1 MLSAEELEW
10 LAGALKNID
19 DLLRGLS
26 DFRQFP
32 DLIGRNDAL
41 LDVFLDHV
49 VTSVRDARQLS
60 ARAIERLDE
69 ARHALAEEARTV
81 ADEARRQ
88 AEGQPPAAPPPPV
101 PPRRV
106 APPANIEQIT
116 MANPTGMREVVLV
129 AEHDAASLHEIET
142 MLTDEDYRVLSVRD
156 AFEAVSIYARL
167 WAAIDLV
174 IMDFSMPGLSGDLIF
189 DELQAINPK
198 VAAVVSGGYTHPDK
212 LNQMLGRGLSGFLPK
227 PFEKERFIRQIEQ
240 VLAHRPP
247 PGAATRL

>member
-10 LAGALKNID
+10 LAGALKDID
-19 DLLRGLS
+19 GLLRGLT

-32 DLIGRNDAL
+32 DLISRNDAL

-49 VTSVRDARQLS
+49 VTSVRDARQVN
-60 ARAIERLDE
+60 ARAIERLDN
-69 ARHALAEEARTV
+69 ARHALAEETQMA
-81 ADEARRQ
+81 ADEARQQ
-88 AEGQPPAAPPPPV
+88 AEGRPALEPLPAPTRRVV
-101 PPRRV
+101 PPT
-106 APPANIEQIT
+106 NIEQIT
-116 MANPTGMREVVLV
+116 MANPTGMRELVLV
-129 AEHDAASLHEIET
+129 AEHNAASLQEVET

-198 VAAVVSGGYTHPDK
+198 VAAVVSGGFTHPDK

-227 PFEKERFIRQIEQ
+227 PFEKDRLIRQIEQ

-247 PGAATRL
+247 PGASTRL

>member
-1 MLSAEELEW
+1 MLSAEELKW
-10 LAGALKNID
+10 LAGALEDID
-19 DLLRGLS
+19 GLLRGLS

-32 DLIGRNDAL
+32 DLISRNDAL

-60 ARAIERLDE
+60 ARAIERLDD
-69 ARHALAEEARTV
+69 ARHALVEETQMA
-81 ADEARRQ
+81 ADEAKRRAGEQ
-88 AEGQPPAAPPPPV
+88 PAAAPLPAPV
-101 PPRRV
+101 RRV

-116 MANPTGMREVVLV
+116 MANPTGMRELVLV
-129 AEHDAASLHEIET
+129 AEHDAASLHQIET

-174 IMDFSMPGLSGDLIF
+174 VMDFSMPGLSGDLIF

-212 LNQMLGRGLSGFLPK
+212 LNQMLGRGLKGFLPK
-227 PFEKERFIRQIEQ
+227 PFEKDRFIRQIEQ

-247 PGAATRL
+247 PGAAKRA